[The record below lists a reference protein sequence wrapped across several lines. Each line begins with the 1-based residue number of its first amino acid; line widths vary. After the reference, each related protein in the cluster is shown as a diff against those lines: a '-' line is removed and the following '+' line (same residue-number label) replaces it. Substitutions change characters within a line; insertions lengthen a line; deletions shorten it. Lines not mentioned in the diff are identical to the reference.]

1 MINNEILYFNCSGR
15 QNIQTGNYG
24 LTCKKINRRPNPQV
38 VQGVPVLGQQIP
50 VVYAR
55 PVSQQLQ
62 VPVVQGRI
70 PVVQGRIP
78 VVQGRIPVVQGTVP
92 VVHARPVNQ
101 QLQVRAATQMPLFS
115 LLFGSRGGN
124 SNNKKSRKITK
135 RIKTI
140 KRRKNRRRK
149 TRK

>member
-62 VPVVQGRI
+62 V
-70 PVVQGRIP
+70 P